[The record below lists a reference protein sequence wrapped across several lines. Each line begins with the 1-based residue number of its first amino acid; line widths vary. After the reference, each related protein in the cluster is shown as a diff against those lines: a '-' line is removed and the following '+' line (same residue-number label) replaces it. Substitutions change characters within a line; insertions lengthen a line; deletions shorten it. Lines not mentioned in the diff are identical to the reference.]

1 MPSKSTSTRRRPAP
15 SARYFPVDVPPLMPG
30 RQPRLGSEGAGTT
43 CFERD
48 QELSEYLAAKT
59 PAVRA
64 PGAAADEARVVDWLR
79 DTIAREHPDVA
90 IHGRTL
96 DEVMP
101 AVQED
106 LVVMRRPSDVD
117 AADAIAAYLHVSFPT
132 GWCPDCAC
140 GRSFLDIHA
149 PVPERHAFAASN
161 RWRLAQSLFGVDRR
175 ATVRFVW
182 TVTPDPRLDRRKCPR
197 GLHPS
202 VTASWDGAPTAWFR
216 VERQVIV
223 PLSDALGVFL
233 IRVYRHDVRA
243 LSAAQRDVLRRS
255 IAAMDRAL
263 AAYKGLAEHAGTIDA
278 LLA

>member
-1 MPSKSTSTRRRPAP
+1 MPQA
-15 SARYFPVDVPPLMPG
+15 ARYFPVDVPPLMPG

-59 PAVRA
+59 KMVTTAVRA
-64 PGAAADEARVVDWLR
+64 PGAALDEARVGDWLR
-79 DTIAREHPDVA
+79 DTIAREYPDVA
-90 IHGRTL
+90 VPGRTL
-96 DEVMP
+96 DEAMP

-106 LVVMRRPSDVD
+106 LVVMRRAGD
-117 AADAIAAYLHVSFPT
+117 AADAIAVYLHVSFPT

-161 RWRLAQSLFGVDRR
+161 RRRLAQNLFGGDRR
-175 ATVRFVW
+175 TSVRFVW
-182 TVTPDPRLDRRKCPR
+182 TVTPDPRLDRRRCPR
-197 GLHPS
+197 GLHRS
-202 VTASWDGAPTAWFR
+202 VTASWADATTAWFR

-223 PLSDALGVFL
+223 PLTDALGVFL
-233 IRVYRHDVRA
+233 IRVYRHDVRM
-243 LSAAQRDVLRRS
+243 LTDAQRAVLRRS
-255 IAAMDRAL
+255 VAAMDPAL
-263 AAYKGLAEHAGTIDA
+263 AAYKGLAEHARAIDA

>member
-1 MPSKSTSTRRRPAP
+1 MAQA
-15 SARYFPVDVPPLMPG
+15 ARYFPVDVPPLMPG
-30 RQPRLGSEGAGTT
+30 RQPRLGGEGAGTT

-59 PAVRA
+59 KTKTTAVRV
-64 PGAAADEARVVDWLR
+64 PGAAADEARVGDWLR
-79 DTIAREHPDVA
+79 DTIAREHPAVA
-90 IHGRTL
+90 IPGRTL
-96 DEVMP
+96 DEAMP

-149 PVPERHAFAASN
+149 PVPERHAFAVTN
-161 RWRLAQSLFGVDRR
+161 RRRLAQNLFGIDRR
-175 ATVRFVW
+175 TTVRFVW
-182 TVTPDPRLDRRKCPR
+182 TVTPDPRLDRRRCPR
-197 GLHPS
+197 GLHRS
-202 VTASWDGAPTAWFR
+202 VAGSWADAATAWFR

-233 IRVYRHDVRA
+233 IRVYRHDVRT
-243 LSAAQRDVLRRS
+243 LTGAQRAVLRRS
-255 IAAMDRAL
+255 VAAMDPAL
-263 AAYKGLAEHAGTIDA
+263 AAYKGLAEQADAIDA